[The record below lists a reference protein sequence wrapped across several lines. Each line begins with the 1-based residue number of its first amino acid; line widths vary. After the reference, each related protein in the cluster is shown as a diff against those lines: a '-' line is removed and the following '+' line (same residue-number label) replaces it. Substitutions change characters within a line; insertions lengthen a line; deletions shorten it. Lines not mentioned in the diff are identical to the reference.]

1 MHCQKPLVRSLRVT
15 LLNVVLAS
23 VAAGAPALV
32 ACLDVSTGTGNG
44 GGSGS
49 DAAAAATASTE
60 GGVIAPTIAGT
71 TCTMDGALGLA
82 LCASTTQCPSV
93 VVDQAV
99 FPGCGWRVV
108 NGSADLQCDCN
119 GMMCPIG
126 TPSSCGDAAMLL
138 STQTQGT
145 VCQGI
150 AEGRCTTPGGAA
162 SGGGGGSNCDRNCAA
177 DCAGNASCLMLCGC

>member
-1 MHCQKPLVRSLRVT
+1 MHPRPLL
-15 LLNVVLAS
+15 VVLL
-23 VAAGAPALV
+23 VCLAAGSPVLV

-44 GGSGS
+44 GGGTGS
-49 DAAAAATASTE
+49 DAAAAASAAKE
-60 GGVIAPTIAGT
+60 GGVITTPSNTGT
-71 TCTMDGALGLA
+71 NCSMDANLGIA

-93 VVDQAV
+93 VVDQSV

-108 NGSADLQCDCN
+108 SGAADLQCDCN

-150 AEGRCTTPGGAA
+150 AEGRCTTPGGAS
-162 SGGGGGSNCDRNCAA
+162 SGGPPRGGNCDKNCAA